1 MSESKKLEDDFNQ
14 LGINLKD
21 SPHVLE
27 QLRMFNEFQKKFG
40 IKIEK
45 GANYTLKHPFERI
58 RINPKKL
65 PHRNYRKPFRLS
77 RHTFTRNLKNKLQ
90 KKLRKG
96 LL

>member
-21 SPHVLE
+21 NPHVLE

-58 RINPKKL
+58 RINPKK
-65 PHRNYRKPFRLS
+65 PPNRKPRNHRKPFRLS
-77 RHTFTRNLKNKLQ
+77 RHTFTRNLKNKL
-90 KKLRKG
+90 
-96 LL
+96 